1 MLLGIRWGSLRTKI
15 LVWSLIPAAV
25 VLGAV
30 ALLAYLAFQQGA
42 GDQWRGLLTSSPHYG
57 GYLIALLVLGLVL
70 PAGVVAI
77 GVRRATRPVVDLID
91 AASRVADGDLGYTIQ
106 VETGDEI
113 EELAGQFNRMSR
125 ELQAS
130 YAQLEHRVSVRTRE
144 LEALNAIAA
153 VVSQS
158 LDLNEIL
165 GGALDKTLDVMDIEA
180 GGIYLLDERTGALT
194 IAAQRGLSPKFVA
207 GVDQL
212 QVGEGLSGRV
222 VATGE
227 PLVVRD
233 LFADPRL
240 TRMVVREEGLRS
252 VAIVPLRSKG
262 RILGTFFAM
271 TYGLHE
277 FTQQNVQLLSSI
289 AHQIGMAVDSARLFQ
304 TERRRAEQSRVV
316 TEVGRR
322 VTSILDINEV
332 LVQVVHLLQNAFNY
346 DHVGIALIE
355 DNEAVYKVGAGP
367 WWNNPSFEFEPIRLA
382 VGGEGVTGWVAST
395 GEPLLVPDVS
405 QEPRYVEMRG
415 SNTRSELTVPIKLKE
430 QVIGVLDV
438 QSEQLNAFDESDMT
452 VLQSL
457 ASQAAIAIENAQLFN
472 AEQRRA
478 EQFRVMSEVG
488 QRMTSILDVDQLLAE
503 IVSLIRDTFGY
514 YLVDIALIE
523 GGDLIV
529 KAGVGDR
536 FRDAAFHPPRLKV
549 NGNGIMAWVA
559 RHGEP
564 RLAPSVTHD
573 PQYLSLPDGLRTQ
586 SELAVPLKTKTAI
599 IGVLDVQ
606 SDQPHAFDESD
617 LAVLRSLADQ
627 AAVAIE
633 NARLYEQARQLA
645 VMEERQ
651 RLARELHDAVTQ
663 TLFSAS
669 LIAEALPDLWGTDPV
684 EGQKLLGE
692 LRQLSR
698 GALAEMRTLLL
709 ELRPA
714 ALVEADLGDLLRQLG
729 EAVAGRTGASVRV
742 SVEGRAQLP
751 PDVHVALYRIAQEA
765 LNNVVKHAKARNV
778 EVRLC
783 RSPLLRKPR
792 PAHQIR
798 AELEVRDDGTGFDPN
813 LIPNDRLGIGIIR
826 ERAETIAARLEIETA
841 PGCGTR
847 VAAAWSSIPES
858 LVVEAA

>member
-15 LVWSLIPAAV
+15 LVWSLVPAAV
-25 VLGAV
+25 ILGAV
-30 ALLAYLAFQQGA
+30 ALVTYLVYQQGT
-42 GDQWRGLLTSSPHYG
+42 GEQWWDLLASSPHYSI
-57 GYLIALLVLGLVL
+57 YPIALLILGLLL
-70 PAGVVAI
+70 PTVVVAM
-77 GVRRATRPVVDLID
+77 GVRRLTRPVEELID

-106 VETGDEI
+106 VDTGDEI
-113 EELAGQFNRMSR
+113 EELATQFNRMSK
-125 ELQAS
+125 ELEAS
-130 YAQLEHRVSVRTRE
+130 YSQLELRVAVRTRE

-158 LDLNEIL
+158 LDLDEIL
-165 GGALDKTLDVMDIEA
+165 DGALDKTLDVMGIEA
-180 GGIYLLDERTGALT
+180 GGIYLLNESTGALS
-194 IAAQRGLSPKFVA
+194 IAAQRGLSARFVA

-212 QVGEGLSGRV
+212 QVGEGFSGRV
-222 VATGE
+222 VATGQ

-277 FTQQNVQLLSSI
+277 FTDQNVQLLSSI
-289 AHQIGMAVDSARLFQ
+289 AHQIGLAVDSARLFQ
-304 TERRRAEQSRVV
+304 TERRRAEQARVI
-316 TEVGRR
+316 TEVGHR
-322 VTSILDINEV
+322 VTSILDIEEV
-332 LVQVVHLLQNAFNY
+332 LVEVVHLLQSAFDY
-346 DHVGIALIE
+346 DHVGIAMIE
-355 DNEAVYKVGAGP
+355 GDSAVYKVGAGP
-367 WWNNPSFEFEPIRLA
+367 LWNNPSFQFEPIRLA
-382 VGGEGVTGWVAST
+382 VGGEGITGWVAST

-405 QEPRYVEMRG
+405 QEPRYVEMSG
-415 SNTRSELTVPIKLKE
+415 CNTRSELIVPITLKD

-438 QSEQLNAFDESDMT
+438 QSEQLNAFDESDLT

-457 ASQAAIAIENAQLFN
+457 ASQAAVAIENARLFD

-488 QRMTSILDVDQLLAE
+488 QRMTSILDVDQLLTE
-503 IVSLIRDTFGY
+503 IVSLIRNTFGY

-523 GGDLIV
+523 GDDLVV

-536 FRDAAFHPPRLKV
+536 FRDAAFHPPCLKV
-549 NGNGIMAWVA
+549 DGTGIMAWVA

-564 RLAPSVTHD
+564 RLAPRVTRD
-573 PQYLSLPDGLRTQ
+573 PHYLSLPDGLRTR

-606 SDQPHAFDESD
+606 SDRPDAFDGSD
-617 LAVLRSLADQ
+617 LVVLRSLADQ

-669 LIAEALPDLWGTDPV
+669 LISEALPDLWDTDQQ

-729 EAVAGRTGASVRV
+729 EAVAGRTGAEVRV

-778 EVRLC
+778 QVRLC
-783 RSPLLRKPR
+783 RSPLLRSQR
-792 PAHQIR
+792 PAQR
-798 AELEVRDDGTGFDPN
+798 FTAVLEVRDDGHGFDPD
-813 LIPNDRLGIGIIR
+813 LIPTDRLGMGIIR
-826 ERAETIAARLEIETA
+826 ERAEAIAADLEIETA
-841 PGCGTR
+841 PGQGTR
-847 VAAAWSSIPES
+847 VAVDWSTAGEN
-858 LVVEAA
+858 LAVETA